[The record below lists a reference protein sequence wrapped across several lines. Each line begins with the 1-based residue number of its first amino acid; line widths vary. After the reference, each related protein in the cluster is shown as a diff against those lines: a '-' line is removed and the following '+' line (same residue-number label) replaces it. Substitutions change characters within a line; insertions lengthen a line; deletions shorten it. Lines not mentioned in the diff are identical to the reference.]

1 MPTSESLSDR
11 PLGDYAVV
19 GNGHTLALVA
29 RDGSIDW
36 CCWPRFDAPATFC
49 RLIDARRGGAFELR
63 PLGFISAV
71 RSYRDR
77 TNVLETVWETRD
89 GRARVTDFMPA
100 PATEGPPIV
109 PRHSL
114 LRCAEGLSGSVELRL
129 IFRPTFDY
137 GRATTKLSPRQYGGL
152 AESERES
159 VRLTCPTSLRQDGD
173 RLVGRVLVKAGERL
187 WFILSYAG
195 RGEADVSVVAPESA
209 EAELERTCRHWMQW
223 ADRCTYRGPYH
234 RLVRRSALALKLL
247 LFEPTGA
254 LVAAPTT
261 SLPEVPGGEWNWDYR
276 FTWLRDAGLTLD
288 ALQRLGYHDESLRFF
303 DWLGALRPD
312 RSGALRIAYAVDGEP
327 VPAEEMLDHLSGYRG
342 SRPVRIGNA
351 AAGQM
356 QLDVFGH
363 VLEAIFLCLE
373 RLPRPVD
380 PDLWETARSLADG
393 AARRWSGPDRG
404 PWETR
409 GEPRHFLYSKLYC
422 WVALDRAVQLAERAG
437 LPGDL
442 DRWRRERKSLRETI
456 LTRGYNAEIGAFTEA
471 FGETDLDASALVV
484 SLVGFLPATD
494 PRVISTVDQ
503 IQRRLTAR
511 GLVRRSESD
520 VLPSQEATFTLCSF
534 WLVSYLAR
542 AGRVE
547 EACQVFERITNYA
560 NDVGL
565 LAEEIDTA
573 SGELLGNF
581 PQAFAHLGLIR
592 AACDIADAETTPA
605 SGTGPSSRQLRGRGE

>member
-1 MPTSESLSDR
+1 MPPSESFSDR

-29 RDGSIDW
+29 RNGSVDW

-49 RLIDARRGGAFELR
+49 RLIDARRGGSFELMPR
-63 PLGFISAV
+63 GLGSAV
-71 RSYRDR
+71 RNYRDQ

-114 LRCAEGLSGSVELRL
+114 LRCVEGLSGNVELQVV
-129 IFRPTFDY
+129 FRPTFDY
-137 GRATTKLSPRQYGGL
+137 GRATTKLSLRPYGGL

-173 RLVGRVLVKAGERL
+173 RLVGQVLVKAEERL
-187 WFILSYAG
+187 WFTLSYAA
-195 RGEADVSVVAPESA
+195 RGEAEGISVIAPESA
-209 EAELERTCRHWMQW
+209 EAELERTCRHWTRW
-223 ADRCTYRGPYH
+223 SDRCTYRGPYH
-234 RLVRRSALALKLL
+234 GLVRRSALTLKLL

-261 SLPEVPGGEWNWDYR
+261 SLPEVLGGEWNWDYR

-288 ALQRLGYHDESLRFF
+288 ALQRLGYHDESLKFF
-303 DWLGALRPD
+303 DWLRTLRPD
-312 RSGALRIAYAVDGEP
+312 RSGALQIAYAVDGEP
-327 VPAEEMLDHLSGYRG
+327 VPAEQTLDHLSGYRS

-351 AAGQM
+351 AAGQT

-373 RLPRPVD
+373 RMPRPVD
-380 PDLWETARSLADG
+380 PDLWESARFLADG
-393 AARRWSGPDRG
+393 AAQRWSSPDRG

-422 WVALDRAVQLAERAG
+422 WVALDRALQLAERAG

-442 DRWRRERKSLRETI
+442 DRWRQERELIRQAI
-456 LTRGYNAEIGAFTEA
+456 LTRGYNTELGAFTEA
-471 FGETDLDASALVV
+471 FEDTVLDASALVV
-484 SLVGFLPATD
+484 PLVGFLPATD
-494 PRVISTVDQ
+494 RRVISTVDQ
-503 IQRRLTAR
+503 IQRRLTAG

-520 VLPSQEATFTLCSF
+520 VLPSQETTFVLCSF

-542 AGRVE
+542 AGRVD
-547 EACQVFERITNYA
+547 EACRVFERITSYA

-565 LAEEIDTA
+565 LSEEIDTA

-581 PQAFAHLGLIR
+581 PQGFAHLGLIR
-592 AACDIADAETTPA
+592 AACDIADTKAVPA
-605 SGTGPSSRQLRGRGE
+605 RRTEPSAR